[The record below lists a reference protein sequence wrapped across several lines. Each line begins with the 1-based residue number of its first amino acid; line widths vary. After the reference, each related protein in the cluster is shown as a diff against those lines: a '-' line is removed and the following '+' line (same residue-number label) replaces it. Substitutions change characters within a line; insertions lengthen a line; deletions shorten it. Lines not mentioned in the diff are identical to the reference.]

1 MEPGRLGRTLIHG
14 MKKFLLYT
22 GVTLL
27 VLAAVAYIGVAFF
40 LGSAVKGAVNRF
52 GPRLAGT
59 NVELE
64 SATISPLSGTGTLGG
79 FTVGNPPGWSGNRA
93 LYLGRAHIEVLPSS
107 LLKDVVII
115 NELTIEEP
123 EFNYE
128 THIVSSNI
136 SDLLA
141 NIEKY
146 TGGASDTTQRSGPGK
161 KFIVKKLR
169 LTGGKATV
177 GLGVAAVPVPLPEIQ
192 LDNIGMAEGGVTGAR
207 LSAIILADVLKT
219 VVNAATSARGL
230 TGADSYEKTKEA
242 AKQLSESVKGLF
254 KEKEPAKKP

>member
-1 MEPGRLGRTLIHG
+1 MEPGRLGRTLIQG
-14 MKKFLLYT
+14 MKKFLLYC

-27 VLAAVAYIGVAFF
+27 VLVAVAYIGVAFF
-40 LGSAVKGAVNRF
+40 LGSMVKGAVNRL

-59 NVELE
+59 NVELV

-79 FTVGNPPGWSGNRA
+79 LTVGNPPGWSGNRA
-93 LYLGRAHIEVLPSS
+93 LYLGRAHIEVQPSS
-107 LLKDVVII
+107 LFKDVIVI

-146 TGGASDTTQRSGPGK
+146 TGSGSDTDKSSGSGK

-169 LTGGKATV
+169 FINGKATV
-177 GLGVAAVPVPLPEIQ
+177 GVGIAALPVPLPEIQ

-207 LSAIILADVLKT
+207 LSAIILGDVLKT
-219 VVNAATSARGL
+219 VVKAATDARGL

-242 AKQLSESVKGLF
+242 ARQLSESVKGLF
-254 KEKEPAKKP
+254 KEKKP